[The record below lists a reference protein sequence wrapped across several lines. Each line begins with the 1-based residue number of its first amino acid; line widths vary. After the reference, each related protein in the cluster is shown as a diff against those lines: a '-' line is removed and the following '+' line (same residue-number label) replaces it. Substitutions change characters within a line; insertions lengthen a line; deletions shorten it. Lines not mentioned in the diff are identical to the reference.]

1 MEGRQRGGGVSD
13 GGRGR
18 GTVIGR
24 DKYTYVKRNE
34 AERQYN
40 AVTENTELEFRVKS
54 INGRKVK
61 LKRERERF
69 K

>member
-1 MEGRQRGGGVSD
+1 MEGRQSGGGVSD

-40 AVTENTELEFRVKS
+40 TVTENTELEFRVKS
-54 INGRKVK
+54 INGRKVEW
-61 LKRERERF
+61 KRERDMY